1 MGVCLGIDPITESLS
16 RLARELAQ
24 SESPESDPPQEAVTG
39 KDSVEIE
46 LARLDAALAAHD
58 VEMSEF
64 WGSFQ
69 PERPS
74 IGHSSDSQEQVPAV
88 TEDRRKRCT
97 TEAAS
102 FSSSWQE
109 RAFPGLAERRWLQL
123 LVDESVS
130 IYADPVTLRQFL
142 PVYDKAQRVTGEFVE
157 IDADHPNYIEAQ
169 DLQEAIQEHRA
180 ATKLTTTAEGSV
192 KSEANT
198 CGSSLSSPSAQ
209 SSGEMF
215 PSEVESSWKK
225 SGDNKNT
232 LGVRK
237 GGVQKI
243 RRPVS
248 RTLDL

>member
-169 DLQEAIQEHRA
+169 DLQEAIQGEHWPLLGSCCTFFA
-180 ATKLTTTAEGSV
+180 QHGAVQSCAMYVLTGPNSDAFYFV
-192 KSEANT
+192 
-198 CGSSLSSPSAQ
+198 LPIRAQ
-209 SSGEMF
+209 SRNQADHNG
-215 PSEVESSWKK
+215 
-225 SGDNKNT
+225 
-232 LGVRK
+232 
-237 GGVQKI
+237 
-243 RRPVS
+243 
-248 RTLDL
+248 